1 MTAPHKASLSTAA
14 GAIVSKSE
22 QRVRTTVPTSQD
34 GNKPITLKPRIFMPS
49 IFMMD
54 LLATVPY
61 YTAYLSR
68 ALMAEGAAVTV
79 GSISYYL
86 DPECFSV
93 RRIRV
98 DPGISNIVGRH
109 ALPRTLRRGLKFA
122 ETLVNMAAL
131 AVRFLLSP
139 PAVIHVQ
146 YLPMLHWRLPLDYW
160 LVRFGRRLG
169 SKIVLTVHDL
179 PPEASPK
186 AHRLASGRLYR
197 GADAIICHSDHVKK
211 QLTAQFGVAENKIR
225 TIPHGPFF
233 YDLPHDGATTI
244 RDSLGVLPGEAI
256 VLWQG
261 IIFPYKGVDILLDAW
276 KRVEAAV
283 PGARLVIAG
292 TGAPHL
298 LEEIRAQ
305 VARLGLERV
314 STLFRFV
321 STEELVAIY
330 RAADVV
336 VYPYREI
343 TTSGALATGLALG
356 KAIIASDLPVFRE
369 LLTSG
374 EDALLVPPQDPI
386 RLGDAV
392 TLLLTGQELR
402 ERLVS
407 AVTAKDFGDQAWIG
421 IARETMQVYREV
433 FGDPVPGDAL
443 LGP

>member
-1 MTAPHKASLSTAA
+1 
-14 GAIVSKSE
+14 
-22 QRVRTTVPTSQD
+22 
-34 GNKPITLKPRIFMPS
+34 
-49 IFMMD
+49 MMD

-68 ALMAEGAAVTV
+68 ALLAEGAAVTV

-86 DPECFSV
+86 DPECFSA
-93 RRIRV
+93 RSLRV
-98 DPGISNIVGRH
+98 DPGLANIVGRH
-109 ALPRTLRRGLKFA
+109 ALPRTLRRALKFA

-139 PAVIHVQ
+139 PEVIHVQ

-160 LVRFGRRLG
+160 LVRYARTLG
-169 SKIVLTVHDL
+169 SRIVLTVHDL
-179 PPEASPK
+179 PPKGSPH
-186 AHRLASGRLYR
+186 AHLLATGRLYR
-197 GADAIICHSDHVKK
+197 GVDAIICHSDHVSK
-211 QLTAQFGVAENKIR
+211 QLTTQFGVPEDNIR

-233 YDLPHDGATTI
+233 YDLPGDGAGPI
-244 RDSLGVLPGEAI
+244 RESLGVLPGETI

-261 IIFPYKGVDILLDAW
+261 ILFPYKGLDILLDAW

-283 PGARLVIAG
+283 PGARLVVAG

-298 LEEIRAQ
+298 LEQIRSQ

-330 RAADVV
+330 RAAAVV

-343 TTSGALATGLALG
+343 TTSGALATGLALE

-386 RLGDAV
+386 RLGDAI
-392 TLLLTGQELR
+392 TLLLTGEELR

-407 AVTAKDFGDQAWIG
+407 AVAARDFGAQAWIG
-421 IARETMQVYREV
+421 IARETLRVYNAV
-433 FGDPVPGDAL
+433 